1 MATGGISKPKIVT
14 CIGSNGSRFKQLVK
28 GHDEIRQ
35 DAVMEQVFGYVN
47 DLLTQRQHSAS
58 GSSHPGIKDRN
69 QEHRISASHCRM
81 VTYAIVP
88 LSPASGVRVVR
99 SQLVLHRCSVLTHD
113 FFFVFCRLWSG

>member
-14 CIGSNGSRFKQLVK
+14 CIGSNGSRLKQLVK

-47 DLLTQRQHSAS
+47 DLLTQRQHSVS
-58 GSSHPGIKDRN
+58 GSRHPGISDRN
-69 QEHRISASHCRM
+69 QEHRVSASHCRM

-88 LSPASGVRVVR
+88 LSPASGVRAYR
-99 SQLVLHRCSVLTHD
+99 SL
-113 FFFVFCRLWSG
+113 